1 MTGGLEGG
9 IRVWAADTGALL
21 TSLAGHDGG
30 VADVTFTADGRK
42 IVSGGWDR
50 AVRVTD
56 VASGEV
62 IELLGHEHP
71 VMAVAVDETHN
82 RIVSGDAGGFVG
94 VWDIDSGEL
103 LSMRRRH
110 ALHVNAIAV
119 SDVLEPG
126 GHRTTRPPDD
136 LAIYSA
142 GDDNVV
148 RGYWCSTCGELD
160 DLADLADA
168 RIETL
173 VPAADAAAVH
183 VFGANVAA
191 GTCSDDPGSEWGQL
205 TPVDCAKPHDL
216 EYFAAFELPDP
227 PATPYDEDSIGTR
240 AATACENQAT
250 TLVGARPPEVEVAMF
265 FSTAEAWDAGSRH
278 VQCAFRNKDGSK
290 RQGSLLVGG
299 SASPDS

>member
-1 MTGGLEGG
+1 M
-9 IRVWAADTGALL
+9 
-21 TSLAGHDGG
+21 
-30 VADVTFTADGRK
+30 
-42 IVSGGWDR
+42 
-50 AVRVTD
+50 
-56 VASGEV
+56 

-168 RIETL
+168 RGSKRSCPPPMPLPCMCSARMLRPE
-173 VPAADAAAVH
+173 PAATIQVR
-183 VFGANVAA
+183 
-191 GTCSDDPGSEWGQL
+191 SGSNL
-205 TPVDCAKPHDL
+205 TPVDCARPHDL

-250 TLVGARPPEVEVAMF
+250 AVVGAQPPEVEVAMF

-278 VQCAFRNKDGSK
+278 VQCAFRNEDGSK
-290 RQGSLLVGG
+290 RQGSLLIGG
-299 SASPDS
+299 SAYLSRDADRQYVMPGIRRRG